1 MSQPLS
7 ENGAQR
13 AKPATLDARVDPLR
27 RWSDGSRELVS
38 TPTFSIGRHILPTK
52 HDEWGQERCLGTNP
66 IVAFSTTPIEATFE
80 GNWPAMLDRS
90 TVATPPAGAG
100 YKRVPV
106 TEQGHVVSW
115 ISATPETMAEIVAHR
130 DESARTNPNAP
141 FSLATTPTDIIASA
155 GMTWLSQML
164 FGSHSQIDPMQLD
177 ESAIT
182 ILDRIAFRS
191 AECLGK
197 RTTQRGATRRKHR
210 EIANET
216 CKLIATRFGEKLSI
230 SDLSSLLGL
239 SPAYLSRVFR
249 WNTGQ
254 SIHQHLICTR
264 LLHAMDMLGS
274 NRGSLAWVAARCG
287 FASHAHLTSSCTT
300 LLGSPPSG
308 LDLKDARRNLTLLL
322 TRKAG

>member
-1 MSQPLS
+1 MNQRLS
-7 ENGAQR
+7 DNGAQCAR
-13 AKPATLDARVDPLR
+13 PAYLASQAASLR
-27 RWSDGSRELVS
+27 RWNDGSRELVS
-38 TPTFSIGRHILPTK
+38 TPTFSIGRHNLPTK

-66 IVAFSTTPIEATFE
+66 IVAFSTSPIEATFE

-90 TVATPPAGAG
+90 TVATPPAGVV

-106 TEQGHVVSW
+106 TEQGHIVSW

-130 DESARTNPNAP
+130 DESACSRPNAP
-141 FSLATTPTDIIASA
+141 FSLATTPTDIVASA
-155 GMTWLSQML
+155 GMAWLSQLL
-164 FGSHSQIDPMQLD
+164 FEHREQIDPMQLD

-182 ILDRIAFRS
+182 ILDRIAYRS
-191 AECLGK
+191 AESKGK

-210 EIANET
+210 EITNET
-216 CKLIATRFGEKLSI
+216 CKLIATRFGDKLSI
-230 SDLSSLLGL
+230 SDLSGLLGL

-264 LLHAMDMLGS
+264 LLHALDMLGS

-287 FASHAHLTSSCTT
+287 FASHAHLTSSCTS

-308 LDLKDARRNLTLLL
+308 LDLKEARRNLTLLL
-322 TRKAG
+322 TRRTG

>member
-13 AKPATLDARVDPLR
+13 ARPADRDTHRSPLR

-38 TPTFSIGRHILPTK
+38 TPTFSVGKHNLPTK
-52 HDEWGQERCLGTNP
+52 HDEWEQERCLGTNP

-106 TEQGHVVSW
+106 TEQGHIVSW
-115 ISATPETMAEIVAHR
+115 ISATPEIMTEIVAHR
-130 DESARTNPNAP
+130 DESACSRPNAP
-141 FSLATTPTDIIASA
+141 FSLATTPTDILASA
-155 GMTWLSQML
+155 GMSWLSQML
-164 FGSHSQIDPMQLD
+164 FESYDQIDPMQLD

-182 ILDRIAFRS
+182 ILDRIAIRY
-191 AECLGK
+191 AECKGK

-210 EIANET
+210 EIANEA

-264 LLHAMDMLGS
+264 LLNALDMLGS
-274 NRGSLAWVAARCG
+274 NQGSLAWVAAHCG
-287 FASHAHLTSSCTT
+287 FANHAHLTSSCTS
-300 LLGSPPSG
+300 LLGRPPSG
-308 LDLKDARRNLTLLL
+308 LDLKDARRNLSMLLEG
-322 TRKAG
+322 RAG